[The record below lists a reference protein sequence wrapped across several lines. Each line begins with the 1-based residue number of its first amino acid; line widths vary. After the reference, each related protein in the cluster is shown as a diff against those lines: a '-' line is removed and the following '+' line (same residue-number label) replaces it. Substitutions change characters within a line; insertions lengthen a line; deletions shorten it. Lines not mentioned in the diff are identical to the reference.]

1 MRALAEWR
9 RRIWRAAPADADRPL
24 IEVGSSFGGG
34 RVHRRRELRSQ
45 AGGARTIGLPDAPV
59 LVQADAIAA
68 SPSDVD
74 ANEGPAFRGLRGAG
88 GTPWILR
95 FRTASGIG
103 AI

>member
-1 MRALAEWR
+1 M
-9 RRIWRAAPADADRPL
+9 

-68 SPSDVD
+68 S
-74 ANEGPAFRGLRGAG
+74 E
-88 GTPWILR
+88 
-95 FRTASGIG
+95 
-103 AI
+103 